1 MSKKYHKEH
10 PTISFRC
17 SSIEEYNLIK
27 RMVEISGKSESK
39 FIHEI
44 LLKEEIKESNSY
56 NTGYNDGINKIILPC
71 PDCGLDMIF
80 DVKNVEEYRQ
90 KIISSFG
97 DYAHVNCIKK
107 RKQIRF

>member
-17 SSIEEYNLIK
+17 RSIEEYNHIK
-27 RMVEISGKSESK
+27 RMVKISDKSEST
-39 FIHEI
+39 FIREI
-44 LLKEEIKESNSY
+44 LLKQEIKESKSY
-56 NTGYNDGINKIILPC
+56 NTGYNDGINKFILPC
-71 PDCGLDMIF
+71 PDCGKDMIF

-90 KIISSFG
+90 KIISMFG
-97 DYAHVNCIKK
+97 NYVHDDCIKK